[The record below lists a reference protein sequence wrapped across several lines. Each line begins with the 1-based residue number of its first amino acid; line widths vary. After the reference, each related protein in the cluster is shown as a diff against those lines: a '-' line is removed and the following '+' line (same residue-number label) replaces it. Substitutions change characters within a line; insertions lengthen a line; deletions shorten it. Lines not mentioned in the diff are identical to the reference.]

1 MCVFSFFPKFICD
14 NEALGIWI
22 INWDLRAIVNRLRN
36 SDGDINNVN
45 TITFEERPLGGEER
59 AAKCKSTGRA
69 SSSQHSVER
78 ISTMDLPRTD
88 CFFVSG
94 L

>member
-1 MCVFSFFPKFICD
+1 MFSFFPKFICD

-69 SSSQHSVER
+69 SSSQLSVER